1 MEQLEVELA
10 DGWERIGAA
19 LLNNIF
25 STIAMIP
32 MIVGWFIGFVNIRD
46 NGNWNTVDD
55 MQTML
60 IMLIAQIM
68 LNKFNPLWFLV
79 GLAIFLA
86 YSIWQCV
93 LMSTTGQSL
102 GKKLLNLKVIKSDG
116 SEAGFVGTV
125 LLREVVYMVASAI
138 AVGIVSN
145 LLFMMLTLEDIYK
158 EIILNNLFSYI
169 PTLICAVMLFTS
181 RDRRTLQD
189 KIANTVVIKL
199 PPANAPKPATKIS
212 LEK

>member
-10 DGWERIGAA
+10 GGWERIGAA

-32 MIVGWFIGFVNIRD
+32 MIVGFFVGFVNIRD
-46 NGNWNTVDD
+46 NGNWNNIDD
-55 MQTML
+55 M
-60 IMLIAQIM
+60 QIM

-138 AVGIVSN
+138 AVGIVVN
-145 LLFMMLTLEDIYK
+145 LLFMMLTLEDTSK
-158 EIILNNLFSYI
+158 EMILNNSFSYI
-169 PTLICAVMLFTS
+169 PTLICTVMLFTS
-181 RDRRTLQD
+181 RDHRTLQD

-199 PPANAPKPATKIS
+199 PPANAPKTATKIS

>member
-10 DGWERIGAA
+10 GGWERIGAA

-32 MIVGWFIGFVNIRD
+32 MIVGFFVGLMNIKD
-46 NGNWNTVDD
+46 GDNWNIDEMQILVD
-55 MQTML
+55 
-60 IMLIAQIM
+60 
-68 LNKFNPLWFLV
+68 KFNPLWFLV

-138 AVGIVSN
+138 AVGIVVN
-145 LLFMMLTLEDIYK
+145 LLFMMLTLEDTSK
-158 EIILNNLFSYI
+158 EMILNNSFSYI
-169 PTLICAVMLFTS
+169 PTLICTVMLFTS

>member
-10 DGWERIGAA
+10 GGWERIGAA

-32 MIVGWFIGFVNIRD
+32 IIVGFFVGLMNIKD
-46 NGNWNTVDD
+46 GDNWNIDEMQILVD
-55 MQTML
+55 
-60 IMLIAQIM
+60 
-68 LNKFNPLWFLV
+68 KFNPLWFLV

-86 YSIWQCV
+86 YCIWQCV

-138 AVGIVSN
+138 AVGIVVN
-145 LLFMMLTLEDIYK
+145 LLFMMLTLEDISK
-158 EIILNNLFSYI
+158 EVILNNSFSYI
-169 PTLICAVMLFTS
+169 PTLICTVMLFTS

>member
-10 DGWERIGAA
+10 GGWERIGAA

-32 MIVGWFIGFVNIRD
+32 IIVGFFVGLMNIKD
-46 NGNWNTVDD
+46 GDNWNIDE
-55 MQTML
+55 M
-60 IMLIAQIM
+60 QIM

-138 AVGIVSN
+138 AVGIVVN
-145 LLFMMLTLEDIYK
+145 LLFMMLTLEDTSK
-158 EIILNNLFSYI
+158 EMILNNSFSYI
-169 PTLICAVMLFTS
+169 PTLICTVMLFTS

>member
-10 DGWERIGAA
+10 GGWERIGAA

-32 MIVGWFIGFVNIRD
+32 MIVGFFVGFVNIRD
-46 NGNWNTVDD
+46 NGNWNNIDD
-55 MQTML
+55 M
-60 IMLIAQIM
+60 QIM

-138 AVGIVSN
+138 AVGIVVN
-145 LLFMMLTLEDIYK
+145 LLFMMLTLDTSNEL
-158 EIILNNLFSYI
+158 ILNNLFSYI

>member
-10 DGWERIGAA
+10 DCWERIGAA
-19 LLNNIF
+19 LLNNVF

-32 MIVGWFIGFVNIRD
+32 MIVGFFVGFVDDNFWNNI
-46 NGNWNTVDD
+46 NNIDD

-68 LNKFNPLWFLV
+68 LNKFKPLWFLV

-125 LLREVVYMVASAI
+125 LLREVVYMIASVI

-145 LLFMMLTLEDIYK
+145 LLFMMLTPDTSK
-158 EIILNNLFSYI
+158 EIILNNLFSYV

>member
-10 DGWERIGAA
+10 GGWERIGAA

-32 MIVGWFIGFVNIRD
+32 IIVGFFVGLMNIKEGD
-46 NGNWNTVDD
+46 NWNIDEMQILVD
-55 MQTML
+55 
-60 IMLIAQIM
+60 
-68 LNKFNPLWFLV
+68 KFNPLWFLV

-86 YSIWQCV
+86 YCIWQCV

-138 AVGIVSN
+138 AVGIVVN
-145 LLFMMLTLEDIYK
+145 LLFMMLTLEDISK
-158 EIILNNLFSYI
+158 EVILNNSFSYI
-169 PTLICAVMLFTS
+169 PTLICTVMLFTS

>member
-10 DGWERIGAA
+10 GGWERIGAA

-32 MIVGWFIGFVNIRD
+32 MIVGFFVGFVNIRD
-46 NGNWNTVDD
+46 NGNWNNIDD
-55 MQTML
+55 M
-60 IMLIAQIM
+60 QIM

>member
-1 MEQLEVELA
+1 MELLDVELA
-10 DGWERIGAA
+10 GGWERIGAA

-32 MIVGWFIGFVNIRD
+32 MIVGFFVGLMNIKD
-46 NGNWNTVDD
+46 GDNWNIDEMQILVD
-55 MQTML
+55 
-60 IMLIAQIM
+60 
-68 LNKFNPLWFLV
+68 KFNPLWFLV

-86 YSIWQCV
+86 YCIWQCV

-138 AVGIVSN
+138 AVGIVVN
-145 LLFMMLTLEDIYK
+145 LLFMMLTLEDTSK
-158 EIILNNLFSYI
+158 EMILNNSFSYI
-169 PTLICAVMLFTS
+169 PTLICTVMLFTS

-199 PPANAPKPATKIS
+199 PPANAPRPATKIS

>member
-10 DGWERIGAA
+10 GGWERIGAA

-32 MIVGWFIGFVNIRD
+32 MIVGFFVGFVNIRD
-46 NGNWNTVDD
+46 NGNWNNIDD
-55 MQTML
+55 M
-60 IMLIAQIM
+60 QIM

-116 SEAGFVGTV
+116 SEAGFVGTI

>member
-10 DGWERIGAA
+10 GGWERIGAA

-32 MIVGWFIGFVNIRD
+32 MIVGFFVGLMNIKD
-46 NGNWNTVDD
+46 GDNWNIDEMQILVD
-55 MQTML
+55 
-60 IMLIAQIM
+60 
-68 LNKFNPLWFLV
+68 KFNPLWFLV

-86 YSIWQCV
+86 YCIWQCV
-93 LMSTTGQSL
+93 LMSTTGQS
-102 GKKLLNLKVIKSDG
+102 LLNLKVIKSDG

-138 AVGIVSN
+138 AVGIVVN
-145 LLFMMLTLEDIYK
+145 LLFMMLTLEDTSK
-158 EIILNNLFSYI
+158 EMILNNSFSYI
-169 PTLICAVMLFTS
+169 PTLICTVMLFTS

>member
-10 DGWERIGAA
+10 GGWERIGAA

-32 MIVGWFIGFVNIRD
+32 IIVGFFVGLMNIKD
-46 NGNWNTVDD
+46 GDNWNIDE
-55 MQTML
+55 M
-60 IMLIAQIM
+60 QIM

-138 AVGIVSN
+138 AVGIVAN
-145 LLFMMLTLEDIYK
+145 LLFMMLTLEDISK
-158 EIILNNLFSYI
+158 EVILNNLFSYI

>member
-10 DGWERIGAA
+10 GGWERIGAA

-25 STIAMIP
+25 GTIAMIP
-32 MIVGWFIGFVNIRD
+32 MIVGFFVGLMNIKD
-46 NGNWNTVDD
+46 NGNWNNIGD
-55 MQTML
+55 M
-60 IMLIAQIM
+60 QIM

-145 LLFMMLTLEDIYK
+145 LLFMMLTPDTSK

>member
-10 DGWERIGAA
+10 GGWERIGAA

-32 MIVGWFIGFVNIRD
+32 MIVGFFVGFVNIRD
-46 NGNWNTVDD
+46 NGNWNNIDD
-55 MQTML
+55 M
-60 IMLIAQIM
+60 QIM

-138 AVGIVSN
+138 AVGIVVN
-145 LLFMMLTLEDIYK
+145 LLFMMLTLEDTSK
-158 EIILNNLFSYI
+158 EMILNNSFSYI

>member
-10 DGWERIGAA
+10 GGWERIGAA

-32 MIVGWFIGFVNIRD
+32 IIVGFFVGLMNIKD
-46 NGNWNTVDD
+46 GDNWNIDEMQILVD
-55 MQTML
+55 
-60 IMLIAQIM
+60 
-68 LNKFNPLWFLV
+68 KFNPLWFLV

-86 YSIWQCV
+86 YCIWQCV

-138 AVGIVSN
+138 AVGIVVN
-145 LLFMMLTLEDIYK
+145 LLFMMLTLEDISK
-158 EIILNNLFSYI
+158 EVILNNSFSYI
-169 PTLICAVMLFTS
+169 PTLICTVMLFTS

-199 PPANAPKPATKIS
+199 PPANAPRGY
-212 LEK
+212 

>member
-10 DGWERIGAA
+10 GGWERIGAA

-32 MIVGWFIGFVNIRD
+32 IIVGFFVGLMNIKD
-46 NGNWNTVDD
+46 GDNWNIDEMQILVD
-55 MQTML
+55 
-60 IMLIAQIM
+60 
-68 LNKFNPLWFLV
+68 KFNPLWFLV

-86 YSIWQCV
+86 YYIWQCV

-138 AVGIVSN
+138 AVGIVVN
-145 LLFMMLTLEDIYK
+145 LLFMMLTLEDISK
-158 EIILNNLFSYI
+158 EVILNNSFSYI
-169 PTLICAVMLFTS
+169 PTLICTVMLFTS

>member
-10 DGWERIGAA
+10 GGWERIGAA

-32 MIVGWFIGFVNIRD
+32 IIVGFFVGLMNIKD
-46 NGNWNTVDD
+46 GDNWNIDE
-55 MQTML
+55 M
-60 IMLIAQIM
+60 QIM

-125 LLREVVYMVASAI
+125 LLREVVYMIASVI

-145 LLFMMLTLEDIYK
+145 LLFMMLTPDTSK
-158 EIILNNLFSYI
+158 EIILNNLFSYV

>member
-10 DGWERIGAA
+10 GGWERIGAA

-32 MIVGWFIGFVNIRD
+32 IIVGFFVGLMNIKD
-46 NGNWNTVDD
+46 GDNWNIDEMQILVD
-55 MQTML
+55 
-60 IMLIAQIM
+60 
-68 LNKFNPLWFLV
+68 KFNPLWFLV

-138 AVGIVSN
+138 AVGIVVN
-145 LLFMMLTLEDIYK
+145 LLFMMLTLEDTSK
-158 EIILNNLFSYI
+158 EMILNNSFSYI
-169 PTLICAVMLFTS
+169 PTLICTVMLFTS

>member
-10 DGWERIGAA
+10 GGWERIGAA

-32 MIVGWFIGFVNIRD
+32 MIVGFFVGFVNIRD
-46 NGNWNTVDD
+46 NGNWNNIDD
-55 MQTML
+55 M
-60 IMLIAQIM
+60 QIM

-102 GKKLLNLKVIKSDG
+102 GKKLLNLKV
-116 SEAGFVGTV
+116 
-125 LLREVVYMVASAI
+125 
-138 AVGIVSN
+138 
-145 LLFMMLTLEDIYK
+145 LF
-158 EIILNNLFSYI
+158 
-169 PTLICAVMLFTS
+169 P
-181 RDRRTLQD
+181 
-189 KIANTVVIKL
+189 
-199 PPANAPKPATKIS
+199 
-212 LEK
+212 

>member
-32 MIVGWFIGFVNIRD
+32 MIVGFFVGLMNIKD
-46 NGNWNTVDD
+46 GDNWNIDEMQILVD
-55 MQTML
+55 
-60 IMLIAQIM
+60 
-68 LNKFNPLWFLV
+68 KFSPLWFLV

-116 SEAGFVGTV
+116 SEAGFVGAV

-138 AVGIVSN
+138 AVGIVVN
-145 LLFMMLTLEDIYK
+145 LLFMMLTLEDTSK
-158 EIILNNLFSYI
+158 EMILNNSFSYI
-169 PTLICAVMLFTS
+169 PTLICTVMLFTS

>member
-10 DGWERIGAA
+10 GGWERIGAA

-32 MIVGWFIGFVNIRD
+32 MIVGFFVGFVNIRD
-46 NGNWNTVDD
+46 NGNWNNIDD
-55 MQTML
+55 M
-60 IMLIAQIM
+60 QIM

-125 LLREVVYMVASAI
+125 LLREVVYSGEF
-138 AVGIVSN
+138 AVHDAHSRR
-145 LLFMMLTLEDIYK
+145 
-158 EIILNNLFSYI
+158 YI
-169 PTLICAVMLFTS
+169 
-181 RDRRTLQD
+181 
-189 KIANTVVIKL
+189 
-199 PPANAPKPATKIS
+199 
-212 LEK
+212 

>member
-10 DGWERIGAA
+10 DCWERIGAA
-19 LLNNIF
+19 LLNNVF

-32 MIVGWFIGFVNIRD
+32 MIVGFFVGFVDDNFWNNI
-46 NGNWNTVDD
+46 NNIDD

-68 LNKFNPLWFLV
+68 LNKFKPLWFLV

-125 LLREVVYMVASAI
+125 LLREVVYMIASVI

-145 LLFMMLTLEDIYK
+145 LLFMMLTPDTSK
-158 EIILNNLFSYI
+158 EIILNNLFSYV

-181 RDRRTLQD
+181 LDRRTLQD

>member
-10 DGWERIGAA
+10 GGWERIGAA

-32 MIVGWFIGFVNIRD
+32 MIVGFFVGLMNIKD
-46 NGNWNTVDD
+46 GDNWNIDEMQILVD
-55 MQTML
+55 
-60 IMLIAQIM
+60 
-68 LNKFNPLWFLV
+68 KFNPLWFLV

-86 YSIWQCV
+86 YCIWQCV

-138 AVGIVSN
+138 AVGIVVN
-145 LLFMMLTLEDIYK
+145 LLFMMLTLEDTSK
-158 EIILNNLFSYI
+158 EMILNNSFSYI
-169 PTLICAVMLFTS
+169 PTLICTVMLFTS